1 MEGMRVTQGNGS
13 GTRRSG
19 DAVAESYDAVAGL
32 YIELFGDEELADPR
46 DLGTITAWGGT
57 CDGPVLD
64 AGCGPGHWTAA
75 LARRGV
81 EVAGVDL
88 SVEFLEHARRRYP
101 ALSFQ
106 SVDLRRLPSGN
117 GSWAGVL
124 AWFSLIH
131 LDPVEV
137 QAALAEIH
145 RVLAPGGRVL
155 IGFFVGE
162 GDEPLPFAHKVAPAW
177 AWPVEWVEGQ
187 LARAGFKPMAATVR
201 GASGAQRAQG
211 HCEAVRAP

>member
-1 MEGMRVTQGNGS
+1 MRRNEARTDGE
-13 GTRRSG
+13 
-19 DAVAESYDAVAGL
+19 AVAASYDAVAGL

-46 DLGTITAWGGT
+46 DLETITAWAAT

-88 SVEFLEHARRRYP
+88 SAEFLERARRRYP

-106 SVDLRRLPSGN
+106 SADVRRLPSRD

-131 LDPVEV
+131 LDPVDV
-137 QAALAEIH
+137 RVAFAEMH
-145 RVLAPGGRVL
+145 RALAPGGRIL
-155 IGFFVGE
+155 IGFFAGE
-162 GDEPLPFAHKVAPAW
+162 GDEPLPFAHQVAPAW
-177 AWPVEWVEGQ
+177 SWPGEWVEEQ
-187 LARAGFKPMAATVR
+187 LVLAGFRPRGATVR
-201 GASGAQRAQG
+201 GASGTQRALG
-211 HCEAVRAP
+211 HCEAVRVP

>member
-1 MEGMRVTQGNGS
+1 MRRNEARTDGE
-13 GTRRSG
+13 
-19 DAVAESYDAVAGL
+19 AVAASYDAVAGL

-46 DLGTITAWGGT
+46 DLETITAWAAT

-88 SVEFLEHARRRYP
+88 SAEFLEHARRRYP

-106 SVDLRRLPSGN
+106 SADVRRLPSGD
-117 GSWAGVL
+117 GTWAGVL

-131 LDPVEV
+131 LQPTEV
-137 QAALAEIH
+137 ATVLGEFH
-145 RVLAPGGRVL
+145 RVLFPGGRVL
-155 IGFFVGE
+155 LGFFMGE
-162 GDEPLPFAHKVAPAW
+162 GDEPRSFAHQVAPAW
-177 AWPVEWVEGQ
+177 AWPPAWVERE
-187 LARAGFKPMAATVR
+187 LVTAGFSPVVFRPREATDT
-201 GASGAQRAQG
+201 QRAQG
-211 HCEAVRAP
+211 HWEAIRVP